1 MKFLLFILLWFV
13 SSPLDNDTVKLQ
25 WTEGK
30 QLTWEDFQGI
40 PNVGADY
47 VASTNSGISFSFSYQ
62 VSDGEMT
69 MEYEVLSNFYPKLSW
84 FKPTKVSD
92 YILKHEQ
99 THFDITEL
107 FARKLR
113 KAMAETSFSNNPKKE
128 VNAIYDQVER
138 ARRKFQNQ
146 YDAETDHSKNKS
158 AELQWRL
165 LVAQELQKYD
175 RWKS

>member
-1 MKFLLFILLWFV
+1 MKLLLFMLVCLV
-13 SSPLDNDTVKLQ
+13 SIPFESEPTKMQ
-25 WTEGK
+25 WNAQR
-30 QLTWEDFQGI
+30 QLTWEDFQGV
-40 PNVGADY
+40 PNLGADY

-62 VSDGEMT
+62 VSDGVMT
-69 MEYEVLSNFYPKLSW
+69 MQYEVLSNFYPELSW
-84 FKPTKVSD
+84 FKPTKVSE

-113 KAMAETSFSNNPKKE
+113 KAMAETSFSNKPKQE
-128 VNAIYDQVER
+128 VNAIYEQIER

-146 YDAETDHSKNKS
+146 YDRETEHSKNKS
-158 AELQWRL
+158 AEMQWRN